1 MESESKVLMLK
12 TSQRIPSVHFG
23 LPCLLSEIFR
33 EKTSNRKL
41 NLKIIS
47 PPRGEPLLLRKINDK
62 HPASIKFL
70 FTCLNVFLKKKQ
82 EVVEASRSPR
92 EREGCQVV
100 PYCVM
105 LTCALMVKHF

>member
-12 TSQRIPSVHFG
+12 TSQRLPSVHFG

-47 PPRGEPLLLRKINDK
+47 PPRGEPLLLRNINDK
-62 HPASIKFL
+62 HRASIKFL
-70 FTCLNVFLKKKQ
+70 FTCLNVYLKKNRRSLKQ
-82 EVVEASRSPR
+82 VDLLGNEKAAKL
-92 EREGCQVV
+92 CHI
-100 PYCVM
+100 
-105 LTCALMVKHF
+105 ALC

>member
-47 PPRGEPLLLRKINDK
+47 PPRGEPLLLRNINDK

-70 FTCLNVFLKKKQ
+70 FTCLNVYLKKNRRSLKQ
-82 EVVEASRSPR
+82 VDLLANEKAAKL
-92 EREGCQVV
+92 CHI
-100 PYCVM
+100 
-105 LTCALMVKHF
+105 ALC

>member
-47 PPRGEPLLLRKINDK
+47 SPRGEPLLLRNINDK
-62 HPASIKFL
+62 HRASIKFF
-70 FTCLNVFLKKKQ
+70 FTCLNVYLKKNRRSLKQ
-82 EVVEASRSPR
+82 VDLLGNENAAKL
-92 EREGCQVV
+92 CHI
-100 PYCVM
+100 
-105 LTCALMVKHF
+105 ALC

>member
-1 MESESKVLMLK
+1 MESGSNVLMSK

-47 PPRGEPLLLRKINDK
+47 PPRGEPLLLRHINDK
-62 HPASIKFL
+62 HRASIKFL
-70 FTCLNVFLKKKQ
+70 FTCLNVYLKKNRRSLKQ
-82 EVVEASRSPR
+82 VDLLGNEKAAKL
-92 EREGCQVV
+92 CHI
-100 PYCVM
+100 
-105 LTCALMVKHF
+105 ALC

>member
-47 PPRGEPLLLRKINDK
+47 PPRGEPLLLRNINDK

-70 FTCLNVFLKKKQ
+70 FTCLNVYLKKNRRSLKQ
-82 EVVEASRSPR
+82 VDLLGNEKAAKL
-92 EREGCQVV
+92 CHI
-100 PYCVM
+100 
-105 LTCALMVKHF
+105 ALC

>member
-23 LPCLLSEIFR
+23 RPCLLSEIFR

-41 NLKIIS
+41 NLKIIF
-47 PPRGEPLLLRKINDK
+47 PPRGEPLLLRNINDK

-70 FTCLNVFLKKKQ
+70 FTCLTERVFKKKTGG
-82 EVVEASRSPR
+82 R
-92 EREGCQVV
+92 
-100 PYCVM
+100 
-105 LTCALMVKHF
+105 